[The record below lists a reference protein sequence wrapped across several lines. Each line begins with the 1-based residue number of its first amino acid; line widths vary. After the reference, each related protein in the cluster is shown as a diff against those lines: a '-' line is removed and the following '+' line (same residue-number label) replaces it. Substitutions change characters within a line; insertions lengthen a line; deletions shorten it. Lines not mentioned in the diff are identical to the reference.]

1 MARTQVLGPPVNRAQ
16 HCFKIHQIHIPNV
29 QVHCKLPAVA
39 LKTRLSII
47 LIRAVRKDYDFTS
60 GTVFRAFMAHIVIGT
75 ENRLILWGAKVNN
88 LIAKGQIWRL
98 LTPAFLH
105 VNLIHLLLN
114 CYSVHSLGPHLE
126 SLGGSKRFL
135 VVFAVAAVT
144 TSCLSFL
151 MCKSPAVGASGAICG
166 LIGALAVYSF
176 RHRKLLNKAQ
186 ENLGRISRTVAF
198 NMVLGLMSHEVD
210 NWGHLGGFVGGAFA
224 LVGPWYGSSLQAT
237 AFQLSDMDF
246 PVYLESQT
254 CISWGVLN
262 SDPHIDQSLFF
273 QNRHFLSE

>member
-1 MARTQVLGPPVNRAQ
+1 MHSQYSRLSQETPPVRLWT
-16 HCFKIHQIHIPNV
+16 NV
-29 QVHCKLPAVA
+29 
-39 LKTRLSII
+39 I
-47 LIRAVRKDYDFTS
+47 LAANVI
-60 GTVFRAFMAHIVIGT
+60 AFMAHIVIGT

-210 NWGHLGGFVGGAFA
+210 NWGHLGGFVGGAFVSWLIGPA
-224 LVGPWYGSSLQAT
+224 LRAVCKGTKVVLEDHPPAIQLWRCWLRWLPRLSLRRPSNNNQ
-237 AFQLSDMDF
+237 
-246 PVYLESQT
+246 Y
-254 CISWGVLN
+254 
-262 SDPHIDQSLFF
+262 
-273 QNRHFLSE
+273 